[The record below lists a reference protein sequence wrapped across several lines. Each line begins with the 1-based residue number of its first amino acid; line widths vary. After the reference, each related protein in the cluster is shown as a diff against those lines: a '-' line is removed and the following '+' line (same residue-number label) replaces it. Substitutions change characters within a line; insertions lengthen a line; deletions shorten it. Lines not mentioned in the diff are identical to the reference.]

1 MNSNQGSIRKIDY
14 MCIKTS
20 SEGEW
25 YFSISGI
32 KSVTVIVY
40 RRELYLAVLITCLER
55 FESYFEISCS
65 GFVFILWIN
74 FIFVT
79 RLAQFFI
86 LKKKPTTKQ
95 KKKKTNPEKTLPK
108 DQIHLRREKKNN
120 WFIWEKLF
128 KVTNFKNFF
137 RDLWHLRYILTFW
150 GGGGG
155 KHLDIILIIGLIE
168 VKFCM
173 YPSISNFK

>member
-1 MNSNQGSIRKIDY
+1 M
-14 MCIKTS
+14 
-20 SEGEW
+20 
-25 YFSISGI
+25 
-32 KSVTVIVY
+32 TVIVY

-86 LKKKPTTKQ
+86 LKKKTTTKQ

-120 WFIWEKLF
+120 C
-128 KVTNFKNFF
+128 FF
-137 RDLWHLRYILTFW
+137 
-150 GGGGG
+150 
-155 KHLDIILIIGLIE
+155 
-168 VKFCM
+168 
-173 YPSISNFK
+173 

>member
-1 MNSNQGSIRKIDY
+1 M
-14 MCIKTS
+14 
-20 SEGEW
+20 
-25 YFSISGI
+25 
-32 KSVTVIVY
+32 TVIVY

-86 LKKKPTTKQ
+86 LKKNPNKPKE
-95 KKKKTNPEKTLPK
+95 KKPNPEKTLPK

-120 WFIWEKLF
+120 C
-128 KVTNFKNFF
+128 FF
-137 RDLWHLRYILTFW
+137 LRKAF
-150 GGGGG
+150 
-155 KHLDIILIIGLIE
+155 
-168 VKFCM
+168 
-173 YPSISNFK
+173 